1 MDMPHQSILTRP
13 GTIVLPANLPFVQN
27 LNAAGGR
34 VVRQAGGHLVFYD
47 SNNRR
52 FLATDPEGNPFHE
65 CEWVA
70 AAKGTVRL
78 GPARVGLDS
87 GRWVGVKAAGPA
99 HCPT

>member
-52 FLATDPEGNPFHE
+52 FLATDPEGNPFHV
-65 CEWVA
+65 CAWVA

-78 GPARVGLDS
+78 VRARVPLDLGDRGGVEAEGL
-87 GRWVGVKAAGPA
+87 GQ
-99 HCPT
+99 HNT